1 MSSFPK
7 SIMVLGRNVSLSSVK
22 KMPGVVGQWDALEV
36 SIDIV
41 DGQDPIEERDTVLHE
56 VMHAI
61 LHCQGRENGGDG
73 EELYV
78 RALAAGV
85 LMVLRDNPKFVKYL
99 TREVTQ
105 GPA

>member
-1 MSSFPK
+1 MSS
-7 SIMVLGRNVSLSSVK
+7 LK
-22 KMPGVVGQWDALEV
+22 KIPGAVGQWDSAEV

-41 DGQDPIEERDTVLHE
+41 QGQDPIEERDTVLHE

-61 LHCQGRENGGDG
+61 LHCQGREHGGDG

-99 TREVTQ
+99 TRETKS
-105 GPA
+105 

>member
-1 MSSFPK
+1 
-7 SIMVLGRNVSLSSVK
+7 
-22 KMPGVVGQWDALEV
+22 MPGIAGQWIASDS

-61 LHCQGRENGGDG
+61 LHCQGREHGGEG

-99 TREVTQ
+99 TRETKS
-105 GPA
+105 

>member
-1 MSSFPK
+1 
-7 SIMVLGRNVSLSSVK
+7 
-22 KMPGVVGQWDALEV
+22 MPGILGQWIASDS

-41 DGQDPIEERDTVLHE
+41 DGQKPIEERDTVLHE

-61 LHCQGRENGGDG
+61 LHCQGREHGGEG

-99 TREVTQ
+99 TRETKS
-105 GPA
+105 